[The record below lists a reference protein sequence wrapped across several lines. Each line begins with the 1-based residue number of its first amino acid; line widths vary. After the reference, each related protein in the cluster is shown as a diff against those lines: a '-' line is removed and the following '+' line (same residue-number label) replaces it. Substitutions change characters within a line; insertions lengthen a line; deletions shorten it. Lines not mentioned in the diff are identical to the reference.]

1 MTIATEQT
9 HMATGSSAGWSARD
23 RMGSGF
29 LRIFLYLVVTVFA
42 LILVTLVRPHTRD
55 GFIYQLGKNCG
66 LVAFIILA
74 LQVVLAAR
82 FKWIERPF
90 GLDMVFRFHRVAG
103 VMALCLILLHVALVS
118 WGSGHW
124 YLLTSLHV
132 RWQVWLG
139 RVALLALLTTVTISV
154 LRRKWNIE
162 FESWRTLHNVLA
174 VVILSVGFVHSFSM
188 GGDLRVPAMQIYW
201 VAALIGAGTAYLLH
215 KVARPVRLQR
225 NPYIVTAVRQEAP
238 RIWTIHLEPPAG
250 QCVYPYAPGQFHY
263 VTFRRGRGLPVE
275 EHVWTISSTP
285 TRPGIA
291 STIKEVGD
299 FTSTI
304 GQTQVGDWAD
314 LDGPY
319 GRCSYLFYPKE
330 DELVFICGG
339 IGVTPFLA
347 MLRHMHD
354 TGARKKVLLLWSNR
368 TEEELVARQEL
379 DQIAASGR
387 PQLKI
392 VLFLTKPGPDW
403 QGERGRISKEAIAK
417 YLEPQARAPRGA
429 YVCCP
434 PPMTRV
440 IIRALQDLGIPPH
453 RIHDEGFSL

>member
-1 MTIATEQT
+1 M
-9 HMATGSSAGWSARD
+9 
-23 RMGSGF
+23 
-29 LRIFLYLVVTVFA
+29 
-42 LILVTLVRPHTRD
+42 
-55 GFIYQLGKNCG
+55 
-66 LVAFIILA
+66 
-74 LQVVLAAR
+74 
-82 FKWIERPF
+82 
-90 GLDMVFRFHRVAG
+90 RV
-103 VMALCLILLHVALVS
+103 
-118 WGSGHW
+118 
-124 YLLTSLHV
+124 
-132 RWQVWLG
+132 
-139 RVALLALLTTVTISV
+139 
-154 LRRKWNIE
+154 
-162 FESWRTLHNVLA
+162 
-174 VVILSVGFVHSFSM
+174 
-188 GGDLRVPAMQIYW
+188 YW
-201 VAALIGAGTAYLLH
+201 VAGLVGVATAYLLH
-215 KVARPVRLQR
+215 KVAWPARLKR
-225 NPYIVTAVRQEAP
+225 SPYTVTAVRQESP

-250 QCVYPYAPGQFHY
+250 QSVYPYAPGQFHY
-263 VTFRRGRGLPVE
+263 ITFRRGRGLPVE

-304 GQTQVGDWAD
+304 GQTQVGDQAD

-319 GRCSYLFYPKE
+319 GRCSYLFYPE
-330 DELVFICGG
+330 DDELVFICGG

-379 DQIAASGR
+379 DQIAASDR
-387 PQLKI
+387 PHLKV

-403 QGERGRISKEAIAK
+403 QGERGRINKEAVAR
-417 YLEPQARAPRGA
+417 YLEPQAEATRGA

-440 IIRALQDLGIPPH
+440 VIGALRDLGIPPD